1 MSQTIEVY
9 YNKTKRPKVLE
20 NNVLVLYS
28 PQKLTF
34 EPGQKKRVDM
44 KLKIKL
50 PSTITGSCR
59 LLFGLANHGLYLAN
73 NNYLTNESNKMN
85 LHFEILN
92 SNLTQRLQINNRH
105 EIGYFT
111 ADHTGTDIKYKFVK
125 EHN

>member
-1 MSQTIEVY
+1 MLQTIELH
-9 YNKTKRPKVLE
+9 YNGRRPKLLE

-28 PQKLTF
+28 PQKLKF
-34 EPGQKKRVDM
+34 EPGQKKLVDM

-111 ADHTGTDIKYKFVK
+111 PDHMGTDIKYKFVK
-125 EHN
+125 EHA